1 MDDPNGPATTTM
13 APTDQALIR
22 PDGPALPARRPA
34 AALTTRQSTMAT
46 AFQGLI
52 PTSIGEVQTL
62 ATALAR
68 SEVIPKALRQRPDDV
83 FVVIMTG
90 LELGLSPLQAV
101 NNISIISGNLSLK
114 ANLQLA
120 IVRQSGLLAYWDE
133 GFDDTAKNADD
144 WFGWAEVSRQGIVD
158 PDDPKKLKV
167 FRREFGVRHAKR
179 VRTYENNRDITL
191 DQKSNYQNWPDRM
204 YPYRA
209 RSWVLEAVFGDVLK
223 GLPATE
229 GLVDGQVIDAEF
241 QVEPAERHDDID
253 ALMAAIHD
261 QDADLAVGIDAGFD
275 ALKLSPA
282 RRLQKLV
289 EFKGRPKDLLTWLR
303 DEYGQREGK
312 GKAGTARRAKE
323 AGAVLDGQAPT
334 TPATAP
340 ESPQATTAPAA
351 DPNHQAPADVTPATT
366 PAPAADPPG
375 PTPAAKL
382 KSFRDAFKSGS
393 TF

>member
-1 MDDPNGPATTTM
+1 MDDPNPTTM
-13 APTDQALIR
+13 APTDALIR
-22 PDGPALPARRPA
+22 PDGPTIPALARRPTA
-34 AALTTRQSTMAT
+34 AMTRQSTMST
-46 AFQGLI
+46 AFAGLI

-68 SEVIPKALRQRPDDV
+68 SEVIPKALRQKPDDV

-133 GFDDTAKNADD
+133 GFDDTAKNQDD
-144 WFGWAEVSRQGIVD
+144 WFGWAEVSRQGIPD

-209 RSWVLEAVFGDVLK
+209 RSWVLEAVFGDILK

-289 EFKGRPKDLLTWLR
+289 EFKGKPKDLLTWLR

-323 AGAVLDGQAPT
+323 AAQVLDADQAP
-334 TPATAP
+334 AAP
-340 ESPQATTAPAA
+340 QSPQAGQAQAA
-351 DPNHQAPADVTPATT
+351 DPNHQAPADAPPATT